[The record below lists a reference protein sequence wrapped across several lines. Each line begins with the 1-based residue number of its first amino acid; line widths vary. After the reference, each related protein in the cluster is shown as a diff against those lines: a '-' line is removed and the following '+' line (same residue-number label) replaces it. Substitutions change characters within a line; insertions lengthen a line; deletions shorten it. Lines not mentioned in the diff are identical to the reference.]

1 MIRRFAILAVAF
13 AVVGVASADDAA
25 MVEKGKAVFEST
37 KPPCKTCHNAKKNPL
52 DNYGAAGSIED
63 VKAWMRAPKEMFAK
77 TGKKGAKPT
86 FGPAKIS
93 DEDLDALAAY
103 LVSLRK

>member
-1 MIRRFAILAVAF
+1 MILRFAVLAVVFSVA
-13 AVVGVASADDAA
+13 GVASADDAA
-25 MVEKGKAVFEST
+25 SEKGKAVFEST
-37 KPPCKTCHNAKKNPL
+37 KPPCKTCHNDKKNSL

-63 VKAWMRAPKEMFAK
+63 VKAWMRTPKEMFAK

-86 FGPAKIS
+86 FGPNKIS

-103 LVSLRK
+103 LVSLKK

>member
-1 MIRRFAILAVAF
+1 MILRFAVLAVAF
-13 AVVGVASADDAA
+13 SVAGVALADDAA
-25 MVEKGKAVFEST
+25 IEKGKAVFEST
-37 KPPCKTCHNAKKNPL
+37 KPPCKTCHNDKKNPL

-63 VKAWMRAPKEMFAK
+63 VKAWMRTPKEMFAK

-86 FGPAKIS
+86 FGPNKIS

-103 LVSLRK
+103 LVSLKK

>member
-1 MIRRFAILAVAF
+1 MILRFAVLAVAF
-13 AVVGVASADDAA
+13 SVAGVASADDAA
-25 MVEKGKAVFEST
+25 IEKGKAVFEST

-103 LVSLRK
+103 LVGLKK